1 MKMPARHK
9 CIENESVWVTV
20 EVSLPVDLCDKA
32 SEILA
37 SQGLTLEDALV
48 LFYEETV
55 RLGRIPFE
63 YTEEDLLEARRS
75 VNE

>member
-1 MKMPARHK
+1 MK
-9 CIENESVWVTV
+9 WVTV
-20 EVSLPVDLCDKA
+20 EVSLPDDLYEKA

-37 SQGLTLEDALV
+37 CQGLTMEDALV

-55 RLGRIPFE
+55 RLGHIPFE

-75 VNE
+75 VNV

>member
-1 MKMPARHK
+1 MPARHK
-9 CIENESVWVTV
+9 CIKNENVVWVTV
-20 EVSLPVDLCDKA
+20 EVSLPDDLYDRA

-37 SQGLTLEDALV
+37 SQGLTMEEALV

-63 YTEEDLLEARRS
+63 YTEEDLLEAGRL
-75 VNE
+75 VNV